1 MPTTRKSTTKST
13 KIAPR
18 KKSGKATAAPP
29 PNSDT
34 AAPVDTAAVAVAALQ
49 TQIVARD
56 NALESHGQERRIT
69 QVTAMHAGGNV
80 ATNSR
85 AEIASGSNVNLD
97 EADGTEDG
105 RTSDVHIRQPS
116 PNVYWKHQ
124 DPHKPLEISTL
135 VIKVLPYLNNLQ
147 PPS

>member
-49 TQIVARD
+49 TQIVVRD

-69 QVTAMHAGGNV
+69 QVAAMRAGGNV

-105 RTSDVHIRQPS
+105 TSDVYIRQPS

-124 DPHKPLEISTL
+124 DPHKLLEISNV

>member
-69 QVTAMHAGGNV
+69 QWQQ
-80 ATNSR
+80 R
-85 AEIASGSNVNLD
+85 EFRR
-97 EADGTEDG
+97 ADGTEAVAENA
-105 RTSDVHIRQPS
+105 SLEHVH
-116 PNVYWKHQ
+116 
-124 DPHKPLEISTL
+124 
-135 VIKVLPYLNNLQ
+135 
-147 PPS
+147 

>member
-18 KKSGKATAAPP
+18 KKS
-29 PNSDT
+29 
-34 AAPVDTAAVAVAALQ
+34 VDTAAVAVAALQ

-69 QVTAMHAGGNV
+69 QVTAMRAGGNV

-105 RTSDVHIRQPS
+105 RGEMHLWSM
-116 PNVYWKHQ
+116 
-124 DPHKPLEISTL
+124 ST
-135 VIKVLPYLNNLQ
+135 NR
-147 PPS
+147 